1 MQNPTAPEL
10 THLRDSMVYG
20 LLDITTKNA
29 KTADSI
35 SIFDIGKTWKLELGK
50 KHEEHMCG
58 IVCYANTKE
67 KTREK
72 DTWFLTK
79 QAITTLCKNTLA

>member
-10 THLRDSMVYG
+10 THLRDSMMYG

-29 KTADSI
+29 KTADVI
-35 SIFDIGKTWKLELGK
+35 SIFDIGKTWKRKEQK
-50 KHEEHMCG
+50 KDEEHMCG
-58 IVCYANTKE
+58 IICYTNSKE

-72 DTWFLTK
+72 DTWFLAK
-79 QAITTLCKNTLA
+79 QAVETLCKNTLA